1 MNSPPPVELIPARP
15 QTLWGVPAVVNFA
28 LGGTGAGLYVV
39 AAIAAGFSSSA
50 TLTIASWLGPAL
62 VLAGFL
68 AVATEAGRPLRGLRV
83 LARVATSWMSRELW
97 IGGIFIALAA
107 GEFVV
112 PGFAQRFF
120 AAAAA
125 VMLVLAQGLILR
137 RAEGIA
143 AWSVPPLPLVF
154 IQSALVAGAGHLVLI
169 NAGAGTPPGRVV
181 LDVVLA
187 LLLFAALVWLAFV
200 TWSGGAFAEATR
212 CLREG
217 TPALVIFGVGYVAPF
232 ALITLTMAL
241 GQTAPTVPALAGLLM
256 IATQAYAKAFLI
268 LKCGQLRPIT
278 IPHLKLPNKRERQAD
293 QNWPDARRPQCEMS
307 AGSQREPSGEMT
319 EIFDPLKCRLGRRTT
334 LPPTATQMARF
345 HRPARRAS

>member
-1 MNSPPPVELIPARP
+1 MPSPTPVELIPARP
-15 QTLWGVPAVVNFA
+15 QTLWGVPAVVNFV
-28 LGGTGAGLYVV
+28 LGGTGAGLYV
-39 AAIAAGFSSSA
+39 AAAAAAGFRSSV
-50 TLTIASWLGPAL
+50 TVTTASWLGPAL

-112 PGFAQRFF
+112 PGSAQRFF

-154 IQSALVAGAGHLVLI
+154 IQSALVAGAGLLVLI
-169 NAGAGTPPGRVV
+169 KAGAGTPPGRVV
-181 LDVVLA
+181 LDVGLA
-187 LLLFAALVWLAFV
+187 LLLFAALVWLKFV

-217 TPALVIFGVGYVAPF
+217 TPALVIFGGGYVAPF
-232 ALITLTMAL
+232 VLFTLTLAL
-241 GQTAPTVPALAGLLM
+241 GDGALALPVLAGLLM
-256 IATQAYAKAFLI
+256 VTTQAYAKAFLI

-278 IPHLKLPNKRERQAD
+278 IPHLRFSPKREPQAD
-293 QNWPDARRPQCEMS
+293 QNEPQTDQKGPDARRRRATTEAYS
-307 AGSQREPSGEMT
+307 EYAAGRSKEPT
-319 EIFDPLKCRLGRRTT
+319 
-334 LPPTATQMARF
+334 TQMALF
-345 HRPARRAS
+345 HRPRRRRS